1 MAGDENRG
9 EADDARSR
17 DADGPSDGSLLRHF
31 RHGDQDAA
39 RLLYQRY
46 AERLRALA
54 RARSSPDLAGR
65 VDDDDIVQSVFGSF
79 FRGVL
84 HGSYDVPAGEEL
96 WKLFLVITVNKVRA
110 KGAHHRAAKRDVRQ
124 TSGGQDMEQAPDVL
138 ASQSHACAF
147 LKLSVEE
154 ALERLPREQERAVRL
169 RMEEYE
175 VAEIAASLGRSKRTV
190 ERLLQEG
197 RARLAE
203 LLMDAETA

>member
-1 MAGDENRG
+1 MTADANRG
-9 EADDARSR
+9 PADGARPR
-17 DADGPSDGSLLRHF
+17 DDDGPSDGSLLRHV

-39 RLLYQRY
+39 RVLYQRY
-46 AERLRALA
+46 AERLHALA
-54 RARSSPDLAGR
+54 RKRCSPDLAGR

-79 FRGVL
+79 FRKVM

-96 WKLFLVITVNKVRA
+96 WNLFLVITVNKVRA

-124 TSGGQDMEQAPDVL
+124 TTGGEGIEQAPDPL
-138 ASQSHACAF
+138 ASNGQACAF

-154 ALERLPREQERAVRL
+154 ALERLPREQEKAIRL

-175 VAEIAASLGRSKRTV
+175 VAEIAEALGRSKRTV

-197 RARLAE
+197 RSRLGE
-203 LLMDAETA
+203 LLTDSG